1 MSFRIEKLQK
11 EHKVEKF
18 DCGARDQNRYLQEFA
33 WQNMQLGYGMTYVAV
48 ENVAVEESPGD
59 VASGDGTS
67 GNVAGFYSLAA
78 GHVEFENLPEDFRGT
93 EGLPRYPA
101 PTVLLGQLGVDLS
114 AQGRGL
120 GKALLAHA
128 IETAV
133 QVSEV
138 VGAVAIEVHAA
149 TEQAREFY
157 RRYGFV
163 QMQHSPDHLF
173 LSMEVGRS
181 LTEGPPSR

>member
-1 MSFRIEKLQK
+1 MSFRIEKLRK
-11 EHKVEKF
+11 EHEVGKF
-18 DCGARDQNRYLQEFA
+18 DCGSSDQNRYLQEFA
-33 WQNMQLGYGMTYVAV
+33 WQNMQLGYGVTYVAL
-48 ENVAVEESPGD
+48 EEVSSKGSSGKGS
-59 VASGDGTS
+59 SGDDAS
-67 GNVAGFYSLAA
+67 EVSGFYSLAA

-114 AQGRGL
+114 AQGKGL

-128 IETAV
+128 IEKAV

-149 TEQAREFY
+149 TEEAREFY

-163 QMQHSPDHLF
+163 QMQDSPDHLF
-173 LSMEVGRS
+173 LSIEVGRS
-181 LTEGPPSR
+181 LTEGPTSQ

>member
-1 MSFRIEKLQK
+1 MSFRIEKLQR
-11 EHKVEKF
+11 EHEVGKF
-18 DCGARDQNRYLQEFA
+18 DCGASDQNRYLQEFA
-33 WQNMQLGYGMTYVAV
+33 WQNMQLGYGVTYVAL
-48 ENVAVEESPGD
+48 GD
-59 VASGDGTS
+59 MSSEGSS
-67 GNVAGFYSLAA
+67 GNDASEVSGFYSLAA
-78 GHVEFENLPEDFRGT
+78 GRVEFENLPEDFRGT

-114 AQGRGL
+114 AQGKGL

-128 IETAV
+128 VEKAV

-163 QMQHSPDHLF
+163 QMQDSPDHLF

-181 LTEGPPSR
+181 LIEAAQR

>member
-11 EHKVEKF
+11 EHEVRTF
-18 DCGARDQNRYLQEFA
+18 DCGASDQNRYLQEFA
-33 WQNMQLGYGMTYVAV
+33 WQNMQLGYGVTYVALRDV
-48 ENVAVEESPGD
+48 SSEESSGD
-59 VASGDGTS
+59 VASE
-67 GNVAGFYSLAA
+67 VAGFYSLAA
-78 GHVEFENLPEDFRGT
+78 GHVEFENLPEDIQST

-114 AQGRGL
+114 AQGEGL

-128 IETAV
+128 IEKAV
-133 QVSEV
+133 QASEV

-157 RRYGFV
+157 RQYGFV
-163 QMQHSPDHLF
+163 QMQDSPDHLF
-173 LSMEVGRS
+173 LSMEVGRA
-181 LTEGPPSR
+181 LTEEPTGK

>member
-11 EHKVEKF
+11 EREVGNF
-18 DCGARDQNRYLQEFA
+18 DCGASDQNRYLRELA
-33 WQNMQLGYGMTYVAV
+33 WQNMQLGYEVTYVAV
-48 ENVAVEESPGD
+48 EES
-59 VASGDGTS
+59 SGD
-67 GNVAGFYSLAA
+67 VAGFYSLAA

-114 AQGRGL
+114 AQGKGL

-128 IETAV
+128 IEKAV

-163 QMQHSPDHLF
+163 QMQDSPDHLF

-181 LTEGPPSR
+181 LIEAAQR

>member
-11 EHKVEKF
+11 EREVGNF
-18 DCGARDQNRYLQEFA
+18 DCGASDQNRYLRELA
-33 WQNMQLGYGMTYVAV
+33 WQNMQLGYGVTYVAV
-48 ENVAVEESPGD
+48 EDVAVEESSGEKS
-59 VASGDGTS
+59 SGD
-67 GNVAGFYSLAA
+67 VAGFYSLAA

-101 PTVLLGQLGVDLS
+101 PTVLLGQLGVDCS

-128 IETAV
+128 MEKAV

-163 QMQHSPDHLF
+163 QMQDSPDHLF

-181 LTEGPPSR
+181 LIEAAR

>member
-1 MSFRIEKLQK
+1 MSFRIEKLRK
-11 EHKVEKF
+11 EREVVNF
-18 DCGARDQNRYLQEFA
+18 DCGASDQNRYLRELA
-33 WQNMQLGYGMTYVAV
+33 WQNMQLGYGVTY
-48 ENVAVEESPGD
+48 VAVEESPGEES
-59 VASGDGTS
+59 SGD
-67 GNVAGFYSLAA
+67 VAGFYSLAA

-101 PTVLLGQLGVDLS
+101 PTVLLGQLGVDRS

-128 IETAV
+128 IEKAV

-163 QMQHSPDHLF
+163 QMQDSPDHLF

-181 LTEGPPSR
+181 LIEAAR

>member
-1 MSFRIEKLQK
+1 MPLTMPLTRVPKRGLQ
-11 EHKVEKF
+11 
-18 DCGARDQNRYLQEFA
+18 GAGLQREAIKPQDQ
-33 WQNMQLGYGMTYVAV
+33 V
-48 ENVAVEESPGD
+48 
-59 VASGDGTS
+59 SGS
-67 GNVAGFYSLAA
+67 S
-78 GHVEFENLPEDFRGT
+78 
-93 EGLPRYPA
+93 
-101 PTVLLGQLGVDLS
+101 LLGQLGVDLS
-114 AQGRGL
+114 AQGKGL

-128 IETAV
+128 VEKAV

-163 QMQHSPDHLF
+163 QMQDSPDHLF

-181 LTEGPPSR
+181 LIEAAR

>member
-1 MSFRIEKLQK
+1 MSFRIEKLRK
-11 EHKVEKF
+11 EREVGKF
-18 DCGARDQNRYLQEFA
+18 DCGASDQNRYLRGLA
-33 WQNMQLGYGMTYVAV
+33 WQNMQLGYGVTYVAL
-48 ENVAVEESPGD
+48 EDMSSEGS
-59 VASGDGTS
+59 S
-67 GNVAGFYSLAA
+67 GNDASEVSGLYSLAA
-78 GHVEFENLPEDFRGT
+78 GRVEFENLPEDFRGT

-101 PTVLLGQLGVDLS
+101 PTVLVGQLGVDLS

-128 IETAV
+128 IKLAHAIEKAV

-163 QMQHSPDHLF
+163 QMQDSPDHLF

-181 LTEGPPSR
+181 LIEAAR

>member
-1 MSFRIEKLQK
+1 
-11 EHKVEKF
+11 
-18 DCGARDQNRYLQEFA
+18 
-33 WQNMQLGYGMTYVAV
+33 VAV
-48 ENVAVEESPGD
+48 EDVAVEESSGEES
-59 VASGDGTS
+59 SGD
-67 GNVAGFYSLAA
+67 VAGFYSLAA

-101 PTVLLGQLGVDLS
+101 PTVLLGQLGVDCS

-128 IETAV
+128 MEKAV

-163 QMQHSPDHLF
+163 QMQDSPDHLF

-181 LTEGPPSR
+181 PIEAAR

>member
-1 MSFRIEKLQK
+1 MSFRIEKLRK
-11 EHKVEKF
+11 EHEVGKF
-18 DCGARDQNRYLQEFA
+18 DCGASDQNRYLRELA
-33 WQNMQLGYGMTYVAV
+33 WQNMQLGYGVTYVAV
-48 ENVAVEESPGD
+48 EES
-59 VASGDGTS
+59 SGD
-67 GNVAGFYSLAA
+67 VAGFYSLAA

-114 AQGRGL
+114 VQGRGL

-128 IETAV
+128 IEKAV

-163 QMQHSPDHLF
+163 QMQDSPDHLF

-181 LTEGPPSR
+181 LIEAAQR

>member
-11 EHKVEKF
+11 EHEVGNF
-18 DCGARDQNRYLQEFA
+18 DCGASDQNRYLRELA
-33 WQNMQLGYGMTYVAV
+33 WQNMQLGYGVTYVAV
-48 ENVAVEESPGD
+48 EDVAPEES
-59 VASGDGTS
+59 SGD
-67 GNVAGFYSLAA
+67 VAGFYSLAA

-101 PTVLLGQLGVDLS
+101 PTVLLGQLGVDRS

-128 IETAV
+128 IEKAV

-163 QMQHSPDHLF
+163 QMQDSPDHLF

-181 LTEGPPSR
+181 LIEAAR

>member
-11 EHKVEKF
+11 EREVVNF
-18 DCGARDQNRYLQEFA
+18 DCGASDQNRYLRELA
-33 WQNMQLGYGMTYVAV
+33 WQNMQLGYGVTYVAV
-48 ENVAVEESPGD
+48 EEVAVEES
-59 VASGDGTS
+59 SGD
-67 GNVAGFYSLAA
+67 VAGFYSLAA

-114 AQGRGL
+114 AQGKGL

-128 IETAV
+128 VEKAV

-163 QMQHSPDHLF
+163 QMQDSPDHLF

-181 LTEGPPSR
+181 LIEAAR

>member
-1 MSFRIEKLQK
+1 MSFRIEKLRK
-11 EHKVEKF
+11 EREVGKF
-18 DCGARDQNRYLQEFA
+18 DCGASDQNRHLRELA
-33 WQNMQLGYGMTYVAV
+33 WQNMQLGYGVTYVAV
-48 ENVAVEESPGD
+48 EDVAVEES
-59 VASGDGTS
+59 SGE
-67 GNVAGFYSLAA
+67 VAGFYSLAA

-101 PTVLLGQLGVDLS
+101 PTVLLGQLGVDCS

-128 IETAV
+128 IEKAV

-163 QMQHSPDHLF
+163 QMQDSPDHLF
-173 LSMEVGRS
+173 LSMKVGRS
-181 LTEGPPSR
+181 LIEAAQR